1 MDSKAFSSVYRCYPI
16 GWLYNG
22 LKRNLRGITMN
33 SAYKRKLRRAKMR
46 DKIDNVLVNVM
57 GYSIMALGGVIFAS
71 AWYWAI
77 VLIFQLGV

>member
-1 MDSKAFSSVYRCYPI
+1 
-16 GWLYNG
+16 
-22 LKRNLRGITMN
+22 MN

-71 AWYWAI
+71 AWYWFI
-77 VLIFQLGV
+77 VLLFQLEL